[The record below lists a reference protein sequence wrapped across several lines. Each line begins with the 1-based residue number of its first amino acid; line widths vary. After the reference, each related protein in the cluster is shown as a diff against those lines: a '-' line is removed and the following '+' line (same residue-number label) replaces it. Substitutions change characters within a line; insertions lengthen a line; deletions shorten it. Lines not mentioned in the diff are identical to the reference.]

1 MKSLLESGPER
12 CTGSPPSSAS
22 ILMCP
27 DDCSVNDRTDLVVFE
42 LQFLEYEFPD
52 ATVCPV
58 CEPVVD
64 RFPRTKSLWQITPRN
79 TGLRAVQDGID
90 EEPIAELRFGA
101 LALLRQKPTQSRPLF
116 IGQSVSM
123 HRKLGSHLGSG
134 HKFSTKFRDTP

>member
-22 ILMCP
+22 VLMRP
-27 DDCSVNDRTDLVVFE
+27 DDCAVDDRANLVVLE
-42 LQFLEYEFPD
+42 LQFLEYELPG
-52 ATVCPV
+52 ATVRSV

-64 RFPRTKSLWQITPRN
+64 GFPRSKALWQIAPSN

-90 EEPIAELRFGA
+90 ENSIAELGFGA
-101 LALLRQKPTQSRPLF
+101 LALLREKHTQSRPLF
-116 IGQSVSM
+116 IGQSMSV

-134 HKFSTKFRDTP
+134 HKFSTTFRDAP

>member
-22 ILMCP
+22 VLMRP
-27 DDCSVNDRTDLVVFE
+27 DDRSVDDRTNVVVFE
-42 LQFLEYEFPD
+42 LQLLEDKFPD
-52 ATVCPV
+52 AAVRPV
-58 CEPVVD
+58 CEPVVN
-64 RFPRTKSLWQITPRN
+64 RFPRSKPLWKIAPRN
-79 TGLRAVQDGID
+79 PGLRAVQDGID
-90 EEPIAELRFGA
+90 EKSIAQLRFGA

-116 IGQSVSM
+116 IGQSMSM